1 MILKEICM
9 KNICISRNEITGG
22 IMKLGEVGLL
32 TNDVVR
38 LANFYKLLLGI
49 DNDSNDTTHQTIIAE
64 ETMLTIYNDGSIKNN
79 ENQNMCLAFTV
90 DDINFEYE
98 KIVELGVDIIEEP
111 KLRPWGTWN
120 MSFYDPDSNVIYLR
134 SFNK

>member
-1 MILKEICM
+1 
-9 KNICISRNEITGG
+9 
-22 IMKLGEVGLL
+22 MKLGEVGLL

-79 ENQNMCLAFTV
+79 ENQNVCLAFTV
-90 DDINFEYE
+90 DDINFEYK
-98 KIVELGVDIIEEP
+98 KIVELGVDIIEGP

-134 SFNK
+134 CFNK

>member
-1 MILKEICM
+1 M
-9 KNICISRNEITGG
+9 KI
-22 IMKLGEVGLL
+22 GEVGLL

-38 LANFYKLLLGI
+38 LANFYKLLLGVH
-49 DNDSNDTTHQTIIAE
+49 NNSNDTTHQTIIAE
-64 ETMLTIYNDGSIKNN
+64 ETMLTIYNDGTSKNN

-90 DDINFEYE
+90 DDINLEYE
-98 KIVELGVDIIEEP
+98 KISKLKIEIIEVP

-120 MSFYDPDSNVIYLR
+120 MSFYDPDHNVIYLR